1 MSYDHRQSGYSLIE
15 VLVAFSILAM
25 ALTVLLKIFSA
36 GLRNVDAASE
46 YAQAVSIADAEL
58 AVPGVLEPLQPGIT
72 EGEEDG
78 GYYWVRDVSEFRPV
92 NRPDYVDTP
101 VLPYLISVE
110 VTWSAGRGER
120 TVRLDTIRIGAA
132 GTVAGSIQ

>member
-1 MSYDHRQSGYSLIE
+1 MSYDHRQRGYSLIE
-15 VLVAFSILAM
+15 VLVAFTILAM

-46 YAQAVSIADAEL
+46 YAQAVSIAEAEL
-58 AVPGVLEPLQPGIT
+58 AIPGILEPMQPGIT
-72 EGEEDG
+72 QGEEDG
-78 GYYWVRDVSEFRPV
+78 GYSWVRDVSEFRPL

>member
-1 MSYDHRQSGYSLIE
+1 MSHDHGQRGYSLIE

-46 YAQAVSIADAEL
+46 YARAINIAEAEL
-58 AVPGVLEPLQPGIT
+58 AVPGILEPMQAGIT

-78 GYYWVRDVSEFRPV
+78 GYRWVRDVSEFQLV
-92 NRPDYVDTP
+92 NRPDYAGAP
-101 VLPYLISVE
+101 VPPYLIKIE
-110 VTWSAGRGER
+110 VTWTAGRGER
-120 TVRLDTIRIGAA
+120 VVQLETIRLGAA
-132 GTVAGSIQ
+132 GTVAGRIQ

>member
-1 MSYDHRQSGYSLIE
+1 MRHDHRQSGYSLIE

-46 YAQAVSIADAEL
+46 YARAVSIAEAEL
-58 AVPGVLEPLQPGIT
+58 AVPGIFEPLQPGIT
-72 EGEEDG
+72 QGEEDG

>member
-1 MSYDHRQSGYSLIE
+1 MRHDHRQSGYSLIE

-120 TVRLDTIRIGAA
+120 TVRLETIRIGAA

>member
-1 MSYDHRQSGYSLIE
+1 MRHDHRQSGYSLIE

-25 ALTVLLKIFSA
+25 ALTVLLKIFAA

-92 NRPDYVDTP
+92 NRPDYVDTS

-132 GTVAGSIQ
+132 GTVAGRIQ

>member
-1 MSYDHRQSGYSLIE
+1 MCHDHRQSGYSLIE

-132 GTVAGSIQ
+132 GTVAGRIQ

>member
-1 MSYDHRQSGYSLIE
+1 MSHDHRQRGYSLIE

-36 GLRNVDAASE
+36 GLRNVDAAGE
-46 YAQAVSIADAEL
+46 YAQAVSIAEAEL
-58 AVPGVLEPLQPGIT
+58 AVPGILEPLQPGIT
-72 EGEEDG
+72 QGEEDG
-78 GYYWVRDVSEFRPV
+78 GYRWARNVSEFRPA
-92 NRPDYVDTP
+92 NRPDYSGAP
-101 VLPYLISVE
+101 IPPYLIVVE

-120 TVRLDTIRIGAA
+120 SVRLETIRIGAT

>member
-1 MSYDHRQSGYSLIE
+1 MRHDHRQSGYSLIE

>member
-1 MSYDHRQSGYSLIE
+1 MRHDHRQSGYSLIE

-25 ALTVLLKIFSA
+25 ALAVLLKIFSA

-72 EGEEDG
+72 QGEEDG